1 MAFQSP
7 EGIVI
12 TWEPNIDSDLEGYY
26 VYRRGENEAHPTR
39 VSPLIKQET
48 MYLDKTFASGLTY
61 YYSVTAIDQSP
72 RHNES
77 DFSQE
82 LKVATRKP

>member
-48 MYLDKTFASGLTY
+48 MYLDKTFASGFTY

>member
-1 MAFQSP
+1 
-7 EGIVI
+7 
-12 TWEPNIDSDLEGYY
+12 
-26 VYRRGENEAHPTR
+26 
-39 VSPLIKQET
+39 
-48 MYLDKTFASGLTY
+48 MYLDKTFVPGLTY

-82 LKVATRKP
+82 LKVAAKKL